1 MCGFAGFFPSFND
14 NRNYKIIKDMLLP
27 IKYRGPDD
35 TDIFINNKIT
45 LGHHRL
51 SIISLEG
58 GKQPCYDRSSGD
70 CLVFNGE
77 IYDYKK
83 HRKTLLRNN
92 ISLIDDSDTEVLFKF
107 LINFGI
113 KKTLSLIDGMF
124 AFVFYKSKS
133 NTIYLARDR
142 SGEKPLFYSIFK
154 NRILFGSEIKTISCF
169 PSFKSVVNLSSIYS
183 YLNLDYIPF
192 ENTLLQNINKV
203 SPGHYVKYDHRSLS
217 KHRYWKLNTSLKSE
231 LSFENSLHKL
241 DYLLNSSVKTRLVA
255 DVPVGLFL
263 SGGIDSSL
271 IAYYA
276 KKFNNDITTFTV
288 KFSNQSYDESYY
300 ARIVSEHLGLKN
312 QSISISNQE
321 LLNSLDSIENNIDE
335 PINDPSIIP
344 TYLISK
350 FAKES
355 VKVVLSGDGADE
367 LFSGYAPFKYIFL
380 LKFLRII
387 PKSLGNAIY
396 SYSSK
401 LKQKDSYMSFR
412 FLLKQVSK
420 GFGYKSNEQIFR
432 WMSSFSERDIKQ
444 LFHSKC
450 YDFFSDANVI
460 KILGSKYGKKT
471 KNLHDQISLMF
482 YENYLP
488 EDILMKVDRAS
499 MYNSLEV
506 RSPFLDKDI
515 VKFAFSIKNNYKI
528 QDDNKY
534 ILRKLSSGKLPN
546 SIVKRKKH
554 GFALPIG
561 EMLRTSLRDRVTDN
575 LLSESSSISSIFNKK
590 YVEKLLYE
598 HGKGRDHKKKIWAI
612 YILEK
617 CLQNIAKLN

>member
-1 MCGFAGFFPSFND
+1 MCGFVGFSPSFSD
-14 NRNYKIIKDMLLP
+14 SRNYKYVKDMLLP
-27 IKYRGPDD
+27 IKYRGPDS
-35 TDIFINNKIT
+35 TDLFLNNKIA

-51 SIISLEG
+51 SIVDLEG
-58 GKQPCYDRSSGD
+58 GNQPCYDRSSGD

-92 ISLIDDSDTEVLFKF
+92 ISVIDNSDTEVLFKF

-113 KKTLSLIDGMF
+113 EKTLSLIDGMF

-169 PSFKSVVNLSSIYS
+169 PGFKSAVDLSSIYS

-203 SPGHYVKYDHRSLS
+203 LPGHYIEYDHRSLS
-217 KHRYWKLNTSLKSE
+217 KHRYWKLNTSFKSK
-231 LSFENSLHKL
+231 LSFEKSLDKL
-241 DYLLNSSVKTRLVA
+241 DSLLNSSVKTRLIA

-288 KFSNQSYDESYY
+288 KFSNQSYDESNY
-300 ARIVSEHLGLKN
+300 AKIVSEHLGLKN
-312 QSISISNQE
+312 RSISISNQE
-321 LLNSLDSIENNIDE
+321 LLNSLESIENNIDE

-380 LKFLRII
+380 LKFLSII

-396 SYSSK
+396 SYSNK
-401 LKQKDSYMSFR
+401 LKQKDNYMSFR

-444 LFHSKC
+444 LFHSKYFNFC
-450 YDFFSDANVI
+450 SDANII
-460 KILGSKYGKKT
+460 KKLGVKYGKET

-515 VKFAFSIKNNYKI
+515 VKFAFSIKNNFKI
-528 QDDNKY
+528 KDDNKY
-534 ILRKLSSGKLPN
+534 ILRKLSTGKLPN

-617 CLQNIAKLN
+617 CLQNIAS